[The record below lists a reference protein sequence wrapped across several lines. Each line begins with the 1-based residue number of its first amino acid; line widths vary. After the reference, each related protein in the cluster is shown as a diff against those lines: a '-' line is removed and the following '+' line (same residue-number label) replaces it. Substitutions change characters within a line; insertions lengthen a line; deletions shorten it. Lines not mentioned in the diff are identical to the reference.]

1 MSGGLRRFIGMARPG
16 SEADLQPKV
25 PAGYVS
31 TRQAAEMLGL
41 NVRTARSVM
50 HSARVKSVRV
60 REVHSKYWLRR
71 SVACLA
77 KRRGRAVQLKDIP
90 AGLCPAVEA
99 MMILGVTRQGLMMR
113 EYKGLL
119 KAQKI
124 KCVVNGMV
132 RELSFY
138 ERSKVRGLAMA
149 LENSQRR
156 AVQARKAI
164 GARLTRTFT
173 RAKGSKKILHRLR
186 RSWDVV
192 NCS

>member
-1 MSGGLRRFIGMARPG
+1 MSGVLRRFIGMARPG
-16 SEADLQPKV
+16 SEADLQPRV

-31 TRQAAEMLGL
+31 TRQAADTLGL
-41 NVRTARSVM
+41 NVRTARNVM
-50 HSARVKSVRV
+50 HKARVKSVRV

-77 KRRGRAVQLKDIP
+77 KRRVRAVQLKDIP

-99 MMILGVTRQGLMMR
+99 MMILGFSRSGLKGR
-113 EYKGLL
+113 ERKGL

-124 KCVVNGMV
+124 KCVINGV
-132 RELSFY
+132 IRELSFY
-138 ERSKVRGLAMA
+138 ERSKVRELAMA

-164 GARLTRTFT
+164 GARLTRKFYE
-173 RAKGSKKILHRLR
+173 SKRE
-186 RSWDVV
+186 
-192 NCS
+192 